1 MTITVIS
8 YPLNEIIYTLEA
20 EDTIYSERLVKYLWV
35 DLSEAP
41 NDEYVEITLNGIT
54 KTLLITDECRY
65 EPVDIAFQNKEGAM
79 QTLTFFKARKDTVS
93 TEKESFESSRQIG
106 KHQFVNYNINAKMKF
121 TVNSGFV
128 VEERNEAFKQLLLAE
143 RVWLL
148 QGDVAVPINVG
159 TSSLEFKTRQNDRLI
174 NYAIEFEHAYYENNT
189 I

>member
-1 MTITVIS
+1 MTVTVIS
-8 YPLNEIIYTLEA
+8 YPLNEINYSFEVEA
-20 EDTIYSERLVKYLWV
+20 TNDSAELVKYLWV

-65 EPVDIAFQNKEGAM
+65 DPVDIAFQNKEGAM
-79 QTLTFFKARKDTVS
+79 QVLTFFKARKDTMT
-93 TEKESFESSRQIG
+93 TEKESFESNRQIG

-148 QGDVAVPINVG
+148 QGEVAVPLNVG
-159 TSSLEFKTRQNDRLI
+159 TSSLEFKSRNNDRLI

-189 I
+189 V